1 MKIALLYDLWNED
14 PVAAAAK
21 EESAN
26 GNGDG
31 NGGSRRNA
39 NARKTRKV
47 VKKVKKE
54 KTDREEI
61 FEALQ
66 KLGHEPSHVELDGR
80 PQSLHAL
87 SKCDADLLFNLTES
101 FDGDDTKEM
110 NVVAYVDLLG
120 LRYTGAGPHAI
131 FLSQDK
137 SIAKKIFAFHG
148 IKTPFFAISYR
159 GRIEHAHDISFPLIV
174 KPAWEDGSI
183 GIDAGAV
190 VTNVREMM
198 QRIEYIQDEFDSP
211 ALIEEYIEGRE
222 IYAGVLGNYENA
234 QALPLVELDL
244 SKLPEGTPK
253 IASYD
258 VKFEKNTE
266 AYKLTKSA
274 IAEDLD
280 EATTKRLS
288 NTAVAAYRALKLRDY
303 GRIDMRLAPNGD
315 VYVIEANP
323 NPWLAS
329 RQEFAMAAKA
339 AGLSYTEMIG
349 TIVEQAMSRYTSAPL
364 TTAAAMR

>member
-1 MKIALLYDLWNED
+1 MIGAKLKIALLYDLWNED

-21 EESAN
+21 EEA
-26 GNGDG
+26 
-31 NGGSRRNA
+31 
-39 NARKTRKV
+39 V
-47 VKKVKKE
+47 VAPKPRKKVKSVRKE

-66 KLGHEPSHVELDGR
+66 KLGHEPSYFELDGR
-80 PQSLHAL
+80 PPSLHSL
-87 SKCDADLLFNLTES
+87 SRCDADLLFNLTES
-101 FDGDDTKEM
+101 YGGDDTKEM
-110 NVVAYVDLLG
+110 NVLAYVDLLG
-120 LRYTGAGPHAI
+120 LRYTGAGPHAL
-131 FLSQDK
+131 FMSQDK
-137 SIAKKIFAFHG
+137 AIAKKIFAFHN
-148 IKTPFFAISYR
+148 IKTPFFATSYR

-174 KPAWEDGSI
+174 KPSWEDGSI
-183 GIDAGAV
+183 GIDAGSV
-190 VTNVREMM
+190 VRNVKEMM
-198 QRIEYIQDEFDSP
+198 ERIEYIQDEFDST

-222 IYAGVLGNYENA
+222 IYAGVLGSYERA
-234 QALPLVELDL
+234 QVLPLIELDL
-244 SKLPEGTPK
+244 SRLPEGTPK

-280 EATTKRLS
+280 DEIRKRLED
-288 NTAVAAYRALKLRDY
+288 TALAAYRALKLRDY

-339 AGLSYTEMIG
+339 SGLSYTDLIG
-349 TIVEQAMSRYTSAPL
+349 SIVDLAMSRYVNSNL
-364 TTAAAMR
+364 VNAAAMH

>member
-1 MKIALLYDLWNED
+1 MIGAKLKIALLYDLWNED
-14 PVAAAAK
+14 PAAAAAK
-21 EESAN
+21 EESET
-26 GNGDG
+26 
-31 NGGSRRNA
+31 SRKQHKKTKK
-39 NARKTRKV
+39 AR
-47 VKKVKKE
+47 KE

-61 FEALQ
+61 FDALE
-66 KLGHEPSHVELDGR
+66 KLGHEPTYFELDGR
-80 PQSLHAL
+80 PTSLHSL
-87 SKCDADLLFNLTES
+87 SRCDADLIFNLTES
-101 FDGDDTKEM
+101 YDGDDTKEM

-120 LRYTGAGPHAI
+120 LRYTGAGPHAL
-131 FLSQDK
+131 FMSQDK
-137 SIAKKIFAFHG
+137 AIAKKIFAFHG
-148 IKTPFFAISYR
+148 IKTPFFATSYR

-174 KPAWEDGSI
+174 KPAMEDGSI
-183 GIDAGAV
+183 GIDAASV
-190 VTNVREMM
+190 VTNVKEMM

-222 IYAGVLGNYENA
+222 IYAGILGNYQNA
-234 QALPLVELDL
+234 HALPLIELDL

-280 EATTKRLS
+280 EETTKRLQD
-288 NTAVAAYRALKLRDY
+288 TAVAAYRALKLRDY
-303 GRIDMRLAPNGD
+303 GRIDLRLAPNGD

-339 AGLSYTEMIG
+339 SGLSYADLIR
-349 TIVEQAMSRYTSAPL
+349 TIVDLAMSRYANFDMTN
-364 TTAAAMR
+364 TAGAR